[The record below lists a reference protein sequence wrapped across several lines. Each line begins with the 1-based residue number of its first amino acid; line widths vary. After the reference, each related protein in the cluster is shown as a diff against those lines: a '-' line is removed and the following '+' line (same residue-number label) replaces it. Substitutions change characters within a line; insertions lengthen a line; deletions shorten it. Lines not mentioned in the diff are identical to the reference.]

1 LGPERA
7 ERLLARAAAAATA
20 AGVGVSLMRSSG
32 LAHVQRPLPPS
43 LRLVAHAQLELA
55 SLPEA
60 VAALASALEGE
71 LRRGERDVDAARAGV

>member
-1 LGPERA
+1 
-7 ERLLARAAAAATA
+7 
-20 AGVGVSLMRSSG
+20 MFSG
-32 LAHVQRPLPPS
+32 TRISFAS
-43 LRLVAHAQLELA
+43 AISQLELA